1 MRELC
6 VVCQPSEAA
15 MVGLTATRIIEMWW
29 VQQGRIRLD
38 GHRLLPDDTCI
49 GTGAYSATMEEHCPL
64 IVGHFC

>member
-1 MRELC
+1 
-6 VVCQPSEAA
+6 